1 MALPISVLKEK
12 CLRGR
17 ILALTRC
24 PPLRS
29 EAKLKMAGL
38 LRSESAIKVGH
49 LCSQE
54 HKTRKVRVFFE
65 RRYPSQI
72 ITTSFHTHCQC
83 LFNIDAG
90 RGGLG
95 WQSFFNGGWGWGGAS
110 YPLAPPPI
118 IQPQFSQFLYT
129 KWIINVPS

>member
-17 ILALTRC
+17 ILALNRC

-38 LRSESAIKVGH
+38 LRSESALKVGH

-54 HKTRKVRVFFE
+54 HKTRKVSVFFALSVSDN
-65 RRYPSQI
+65 YYI
-72 ITTSFHTHCQC
+72 I
-83 LFNIDAG
+83 
-90 RGGLG
+90 
-95 WQSFFNGGWGWGGAS
+95 
-110 YPLAPPPI
+110 P
-118 IQPQFSQFLYT
+118 YT
-129 KWIINVPS
+129 LPMFI